1 MTDRCCISRCLDESA
16 VSYLGHGVCTRHW
29 DELTNETAPPDA
41 LRKVLGIAAEPELE
55 NTHMA
60 SKKKTTQP
68 TEQPAAETPQTA
80 AAPPEKKAKPAKPP
94 KVEKPAKP
102 EKPARPPKEEG
113 LVVFA
118 FRLTEAE
125 RDAIHKAAGPARASR
140 FVRTIAVAAANEDE
154 AAIRAMIKEAG
165 EARA

>member
-1 MTDRCCISRCLDESA
+1 M
-16 VSYLGHGVCTRHW
+16 G
-29 DELTNETAPPDA
+29 
-41 LRKVLGIAAEPELE
+41 LGIAAEPELE

-68 TEQPAAETPQTA
+68 TEQPAETPQPNVA
-80 AAPPEKKAKPAKPP
+80 AAPEKKARALKAEKAPKPGRKPR
-94 KVEKPAKP
+94 EQ
-102 EKPARPPKEEG
+102 KEEG

-125 RDAIHKAAGPARASR
+125 RDAIHRAAGPARASR

-154 AAIRAMIKEAG
+154 AAIRETIKEARA
-165 EARA
+165 AR